1 MPSGNHLPSRP
12 LSVAIPAKQYCPR
25 RPTLR
30 EVLANSAPPP
40 WTLSAFT
47 VYLSQNHCLETL
59 EFTMDATLYRKHYEM
74 LLANCGEK
82 TICPRPK
89 GANTPWLHLTPECD
103 GQTFNSAHSHQ
114 LVQPS
119 DLALAL
125 KYGVKFIHPSPSSSC
140 AEANND
146 SFIEHSMSAE
156 SSSSLGEHER
166 IEFKGLRKSRAGHPV
181 GANIRSGALIPR
193 KRTIHE
199 LQRRREQSARD
210 RRRPIG
216 FLGDENNP
224 ASWLEGISGGNIQAQ
239 FRDKNTNEMYRI
251 LVNNVKDYAI
261 FMLDMQGHIT
271 TWNAGASILKQYEP
285 EEIIG
290 QHFSIFYGD
299 EDLAAKK
306 PQKDHEM
313 RTPMHGMMG
322 ASSLL
327 MESDLTNEQNELAQ
341 IIEELGKILSQ
352 VINDILDYSN
362 LASGFLTVTATISVP
377 DIISAV
383 VRAAQ
388 VTLPP
393 SFVLEAE
400 AMRAFPKNVES
411 DPFRF
416 RQVLQNIVSNAVKIT
431 EQGSI
436 RIITKISAEDDTS
449 YTLLT

>member
-1 MPSGNHLPSRP
+1 
-12 LSVAIPAKQYCPR
+12 
-25 RPTLR
+25 
-30 EVLANSAPPP
+30 
-40 WTLSAFT
+40 
-47 VYLSQNHCLETL
+47 
-59 EFTMDATLYRKHYEM
+59 
-74 LLANCGEK
+74 
-82 TICPRPK
+82 
-89 GANTPWLHLTPECD
+89 
-103 GQTFNSAHSHQ
+103 
-114 LVQPS
+114 
-119 DLALAL
+119 
-125 KYGVKFIHPSPSSSC
+125 
-140 AEANND
+140 
-146 SFIEHSMSAE
+146 
-156 SSSSLGEHER
+156 
-166 IEFKGLRKSRAGHPV
+166 
-181 GANIRSGALIPR
+181 
-193 KRTIHE
+193 
-199 LQRRREQSARD
+199 
-210 RRRPIG
+210 
-216 FLGDENNP
+216 
-224 ASWLEGISGGNIQAQ
+224 
-239 FRDKNTNEMYRI
+239 
-251 LVNNVKDYAI
+251 
-261 FMLDMQGHIT
+261 
-271 TWNAGASILKQYEP
+271 
-285 EEIIG
+285 
-290 QHFSIFYGD
+290 
-299 EDLAAKK
+299 
-306 PQKDHEM
+306 M